1 MKKFVMGLV
10 FGIGLTLGIG
20 AHAEVVSY
28 VGKVIE
34 GQFPVKV
41 NGKEI
46 ESPGI
51 VIDGTSYLPTRTIA
65 ELAGFDVK
73 FNSDM
78 GVELTKKEQYIPI
91 TNVTIIPSEEPL
103 PDPKLDIQTRIDSIN
118 NRIKN
123 LNHTLR
129 VVNSNIE
136 RKDAT
141 EKARAEAIKQ
151 KEELEAKISELEAEK
166 AELEAQLNAQ

>member
-91 TNVTIIPSEEPL
+91 TNVTIIPSEEPE
-103 PDPKLDIQTRIDSIN
+103 PEPALDEHQIREKIENINSRIRILNIQIN
-118 NRIKN
+118 M
-123 LNHTLR
+123 
-129 VVNSNIE
+129 SE
-136 RKDAT
+136 RNQNMSEEERAAV
-141 EKARAEAIKQ
+141 EKMKQ
-151 KEELEAKISELEAEK
+151 QISELEAEK